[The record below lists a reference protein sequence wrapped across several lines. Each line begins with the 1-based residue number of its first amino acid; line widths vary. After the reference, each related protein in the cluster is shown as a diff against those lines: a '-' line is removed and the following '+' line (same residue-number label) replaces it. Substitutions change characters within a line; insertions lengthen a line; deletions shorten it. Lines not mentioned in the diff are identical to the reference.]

1 MAPARNRPE
10 NVRSKPTAASA
21 PIPQLYGYTSGPWS
35 GIDQNGAHMHSPNSR
50 SNSVDSLDHIPLES
64 VPPGQEIQVANPHTR
79 TYQAC
84 DECRRRKIKCD
95 MGPVDNPHGPPC
107 ARCRRENRE
116 CTFAPTRRKK
126 RKTVS
131 GADEEEEELAPVNTV
146 SSAKRRSVVIQTP
159 IDPAV
164 ASEEEDHSMAV
175 LQQHEINS
183 GYDSLNML
191 ISAAEGL
198 SKQPVETP
206 STIELANQ
214 LAAWERLTFVRRG
227 WFTAR
232 EGIAYISYFYK
243 YLLPLT
249 PLSLSLPQDFNTP
262 AKQSSLLEQ
271 EPFLLV
277 VILTISSRFMKL
289 SGTAASSR
297 QSAIHDK
304 LWAHLRGMVERTFW
318 AQEQF
323 GGGLCGAG
331 PKSKDFQGLRT
342 LGTVEG
348 FMLLTDWHPRA
359 LHFPP
364 SNDDDLMAPVLP
376 DIMDTESES
385 TLLLNG
391 TGGQRRDSWL
401 EPCWRSD
408 RMCWMLLGHSI
419 SLAFEIG
426 VFDGTETFTNPRK
439 NVLRKLLSVYFIL
452 LSGRLELMSKLPP
465 GYVDAISADLNKA
478 PTPFDPNLN
487 GSRNGTPNGLY
498 LDPAL
503 DPVIHLWQSLAMIM
517 KRGNEEL
524 FANTDETRNLIRSGK
539 YSQLID
545 DVYQPKLERWWN
557 DLKHSQLDHRM
568 KSILSIEFEYCRVY
582 LNSLALQAVVE
593 RCINN
598 SPMQRNA
605 NFMDGPSPLPHQNG
619 AQAMPPAKFQEYYR
633 EDDRKHIAAVTSG
646 CQHILR
652 IVTEDLKGTLLKH
665 CSVRTYFR
673 IIATAIFLLKTFAL
687 GAPESDIQKSLG
699 LFDRLILVFR
709 ENIVDDVHVGNRFA
723 DMCETLVRR
732 IRSRLVRM
740 SRSGNSGP
748 ATNGL
753 PSRTSTPPA
762 MFTPSAIADIG
773 MGPPPRTTPYPSL
786 HSRRNSASQLGPGF
800 NGMPA
805 INAETYNPLSHSIMP
820 PPAMTFDE
828 TGQYMNGLPNFAD
841 GMEPDWISL
850 PLDPLFSI
858 NGADIDSTSLGPS
871 VGGFDMLDVLLQ
883 SGSGNTNKF
892 GMGN

>member
-1 MAPARNRPE
+1 M
-10 NVRSKPTAASA
+10 
-21 PIPQLYGYTSGPWS
+21 
-35 GIDQNGAHMHSPNSR
+35 
-50 SNSVDSLDHIPLES
+50 
-64 VPPGQEIQVANPHTR
+64 
-79 TYQAC
+79 
-84 DECRRRKIKCD
+84 
-95 MGPVDNPHGPPC
+95 
-107 ARCRRENRE
+107 
-116 CTFAPTRRKK
+116 
-126 RKTVS
+126 
-131 GADEEEEELAPVNTV
+131 
-146 SSAKRRSVVIQTP
+146 KRRSTIIQSPP

-164 ASEEEDHSMAV
+164 ASQEEDHSMAV
-175 LQQHEINS
+175 LQRHEINS

-198 SKQPVETP
+198 SKEPQDDTP
-206 STIELANQ
+206 PIELANQ
-214 LAAWERLTFVRRG
+214 LAAWERLAFVRRG
-227 WFTAR
+227 WFTAK
-232 EGIAYISYFYK
+232 EGIAYIAYFYK
-243 YLLPLT
+243 YMLPLT
-249 PLSLSLPQDFNTP
+249 PLSLSIPQEFNHP
-262 AKQSSLLEQ
+262 ATQSSLLEQ

-376 DIMDTESES
+376 EFMDTESES

-426 VFDGTETFTNPRK
+426 VFDGSESLTNTRK

-452 LSGRLELMSKLPP
+452 LSGRLELFSKLPP
-465 GYVDAISADLNKA
+465 GYVDALSSGLNQSTNA
-478 PTPFDPNLN
+478 FDPALN
-487 GSRNGTPNGLY
+487 GSKSGMSNNLSWEPLSPT
-498 LDPAL
+498 
-503 DPVIHLWQSLAMIM
+503 IQLWESLALIM
-517 KRGNEEL
+517 KQSNEEL
-524 FANTDETRNLIRSGK
+524 FANTDKTRNLIRSGR
-539 YSQLID
+539 YSHLID
-545 DVYQPKLERWWN
+545 DFYSPKLEAWWS
-557 DLKHSQLDHRM
+557 DLQQAHLDPRM
-568 KSILSIEFEYCRVY
+568 QSILAIEFEYCRVY

-598 SPMQRNA
+598 SPVQRNA
-605 NFMDGPSPLPHQNG
+605 NFGDGPSPRPHQNG
-619 AQAMPPAKFQEYYR
+619 GALLPSKFQEYYR
-633 EDDRKHIAAVTSG
+633 DEDRKHIAAVTSG

-709 ENIVDDVHVGNRFA
+709 DNIVDDVHVGNRFA

-740 SRSGNSGP
+740 SRSGNSGHG
-748 ATNGL
+748 TNGF

-762 MFTPSAIADIG
+762 MFGQSAMDIG
-773 MGPPPRTTPYPSL
+773 MGPPPRSTPYSMHSRANSTTP
-786 HSRRNSASQLGPGF
+786 LGSGY
-800 NGMPA
+800 NGMPL
-805 INAETYNPLSHSIMP
+805 NAETYNPMNHSIMP
-820 PPAMTFDE
+820 PPAMAFDE
-828 TGQYMNGLPNFAD
+828 SGQFVNSLANFAEN
-841 GMEPDWISL
+841 GMDADWISL
-850 PLDPLFSI
+850 PLDPLFNI

-883 SGSGNTNKF
+883 SGSGNASKF